1 MSPVALLL
9 VEGGEV
15 AEERERAT
23 DWLDGELLCGGRL
36 GRGREMGSLHGWMG
50 RGGGERRWG
59 AFSQVSLLIESWLA
73 SNDSMSGRDPTSN
86 HLRSYFG
93 SDQSNQPRAI
103 IGCPQ
108 TTPMRVPTWL
118 AILAALASGLDAK
131 ALYHRVYHPT
141 LAPDAKF
148 SLRGTLHDGVLV
160 DTSSLQTDLAVFS
173 EFISQLDTPQS
184 INEALY
190 QLALE
195 RDSDPSSAD
204 WLLSSVKAVSTSP
217 FLLHLRINPVV
228 SANPTVPFAYRVF
241 RLYLPSFGW
250 QRRAIRRQL
259 FPVASPA

>member
-1 MSPVALLL
+1 
-9 VEGGEV
+9 
-15 AEERERAT
+15 
-23 DWLDGELLCGGRL
+23 
-36 GRGREMGSLHGWMG
+36 MGSLHVWMG

-59 AFSQVSLLIESWLA
+59 AFSQVGLLIESWLA

-103 IGCPQ
+103 IGCPTH

-141 LAPDAKF
+141 LAADAKF
-148 SLRGTLHDGVLV
+148 SLRATLHDGVLV
-160 DTSSLQTDLAVFS
+160 DASGLQTDLAAFS

-184 INEALY
+184 LDEALY

-195 RDSDPSSAD
+195 RDSDFSSAD
-204 WLLSSVKAVSTSP
+204 WLLSSVKAVSTSL
-217 FLLHLRINPVV
+217 FLIHLRTNRVV
-228 SANPTVPFAYRVF
+228 SANPTVSFAYCVF
-241 RLYLPSFGW
+241 
-250 QRRAIRRQL
+250 
-259 FPVASPA
+259 